1 MFSSTLLHD
10 SMLMSLLLEADLANV
25 FALFESFNPENLI
38 RYGGLGLLLV
48 IIFAETGVFFGF
60 FLPGDSLLFIAGL
73 LSDTEYL
80 DTNVTLLIV
89 LLVIAAVSGSCVG
102 YFTGRWA
109 GNYLANKK
117 DSLFFKK
124 RYLDIT
130 QAFYQK
136 HGMMAF
142 IMGRFLPVVRTF
154 VTILAGMVKIDFT
167 KFLIFN
173 FLGATCWI
181 ITMVL
186 AGHFLG
192 RIFPGITNY
201 LEIIVVGMIL
211 VSAIPVIITY
221 IKNRKLLAKE

>member
-1 MFSSTLLHD
+1 MIK
-10 SMLMSLLLEADLANV
+10 SLLFEVQFMNIYALLE
-25 FALFESFNPENLI
+25 SINPENI
-38 RYGGLGLLLV
+38 IQFGGLGLLLL

-60 FLPGDSLLFIAGL
+60 FLPGDSLLFVAGL
-73 LSDTEYL
+73 VSDSILEM
-80 DTNVTLLIV
+80 NVVLLIV
-89 LLVIAAVSGSCVG
+89 LLVIAAVSGSTVG
-102 YFTGRWA
+102 YFTGKWA
-109 GNYLANKK
+109 GGYLANKK

-124 RYLDIT
+124 KYLDMT

-142 IMGRFLPVVRTF
+142 ILGRFLPVVRTF

-173 FLGATCWI
+173 LLGASIWI
-181 ITMVL
+181 TVMVL

-192 RIFPGITNY
+192 RIFPGITSY

-211 VSAIPVIITY
+211 VSAIPVIMTY
-221 IKNRKLLAKE
+221 LKNRKLMTKD